1 MDTTTENE
9 NVSLNDS
16 FNEKIKMK
24 SYGNQT
30 ISDNSLLD
38 AGKGIIL
45 YCLEGNIIVFD
56 CNKGEEIKTKYI
68 SYSLIKIIQKIPMT
82 DNYLICCE
90 NGHIFILDNDY
101 KILYNYKPK
110 EVNNVYYLDIS
121 EQMKK
126 NNSDKIYQYIVISHH
141 SITKDDYDY
150 YLVHTKDALSL
161 IEMEISLKENE
172 INEINFKKIFTKE
185 SFNDLSVFNS
195 IKKNG
200 NGNDNL
206 ELISFKWDETDTK
219 NKINI
224 YKINE
229 NNINNN
235 SFNEK
240 EIIIDQIS
248 TKMKRYKKYI
258 TENNELKIVIECL
271 KRNLY
276 IFNLNTLSIDDYFKL
291 EGSGEL
297 GEFHVDSEKKEI
309 LIVNDT
315 AQIIKINISVKIYPK
330 LIPLNKNE
338 NNLSE
343 IIIKDED
350 FIRSMAWG
358 LISIK
363 CKNDQNKIVVINAA
377 GIKIYSFKDKWI
389 EDNYLTSIIKM
400 TGCGACSISNNI
412 FAYGD
417 FLGNIT
423 IFDYNKEKYEQ
434 IQIENDMIRSLCGDK
449 YDKTVYI
456 GTLSGK
462 LYKYDYNKKK
472 LTLINYSKDI
482 DNDNDNN
489 DDEDGEES
497 ITCIRYL
504 HPNIYLSDTGGNIFI
519 YNVNEETTIFNFLA
533 HEPVESNA
541 DNEFGSLSIKSE
553 IWSFIVNEIDDEN
566 IYIATGSEDQTIK
579 IWKIKVNNKKNN
591 IKKNNLIKEI
601 KEHNYAVTCLDWSN
615 ITFDNENIDVLLSCS
630 DDKTINI
637 FDSTNETF
645 DLILKVDFS
654 SCIYGFFTLTYCS
667 FNHCDKNSDN
677 NLLCIG
683 TQAGYLIIYDLL
695 EQKIKFLEKIHYGGI
710 EGVVFENNIIST
722 CGNDN
727 VFNVIEI
734 NNNN

>member
-1 MDTTTENE
+1 MNTSEKNL
-9 NVSLNDS
+9 SLIDS

-24 SYGNQT
+24 SYENQT

-38 AGKGIIL
+38 AGNGIIL
-45 YCLEGNIIVFD
+45 YCLEGNVIVFD
-56 CNKGEEIKTKYI
+56 CNTCKKINTIYI
-68 SYSLIKIIQKIPMT
+68 SYSLIKIIKKIPMI

-90 NGHIFILDNDY
+90 NGHIFILDNNY
-101 KILYNYKPK
+101 KILYEFKPK

-126 NNSDKIYQYIVISHH
+126 SNSDKIYQYIAISHH
-141 SITKDDYDY
+141 SITKEDYDY

-161 IEMEISLKENE
+161 IEMEYIFKENRLNG
-172 INEINFKKIFTKE
+172 IYFKKIFTKQ
-185 SFNDLSVFNS
+185 SFNDLSVFNN
-195 IKKNG
+195 IKKNDNLIG
-200 NGNDNL
+200 NL
-206 ELISFKWDETDTK
+206 ELISFNWDEIDNK
-219 NKINI
+219 NKIII
-224 YKINE
+224 YNINE
-229 NNINNN
+229 NNISQNL
-235 SFNEK
+235 FDEK

-258 TENNELKIVIECL
+258 TENNELKIVIECQ

-276 IFNLNTLSIDDYFKL
+276 IFNLNSLSIDDYFKL

-297 GEFHVDSEKKEI
+297 GEFHVDNENKKI
-309 LIVNDT
+309 LIINNT
-315 AQIIKINISVKIYPK
+315 SQLIAINIYEKIYPK
-330 LIPLNKNE
+330 LIPLDNNE
-338 NNLSE
+338 KNLSE

-363 CKNDQNKIVVINAA
+363 CKNNENKIVIINAA
-377 GIKIYSFKDKWI
+377 GIKIFSFQNKWI
-389 EDNYLTSIIKM
+389 EENYSTSILQM
-400 TGCGACSISNNI
+400 TGCGACSLSNNI
-412 FAYGD
+412 FFYGD

-423 IFDYNKEKYEQ
+423 IFDYNLENYEQ

-449 YDKTVYI
+449 YNKIIYI
-456 GTLSGK
+456 GTFYGK
-462 LYKYDYNKKK
+462 IFKYDYNKKK
-472 LTLINYSKDI
+472 LTLIHYLK
-482 DNDNDNN
+482 NN
-489 DDEDGEES
+489 DDEEEDDNES

-504 HPNIYLSDTGGNIFI
+504 HPNVYFSDTGGNIFI
-519 YNVNEETTIFNFLA
+519 YNINEGKIIFNFLA
-533 HEPVESNA
+533 HEPLENNKDS
-541 DNEFGSLSIKSE
+541 EFGSLSIKSE
-553 IWSFIVNEIDDEN
+553 IWSFIVNEVDDEN
-566 IYIATGSEDQTIK
+566 IFIATGSEDQSIK
-579 IWKIKVNNKKNN
+579 IWKIKINKKKDS

-615 ITFDNENIDVLLSCS
+615 INFDDQNINVLLSCS

-637 FDSTNETF
+637 FDSSNELF
-645 DLILKVDFS
+645 NLILKVDFS

-667 FNHCDKNSDN
+667 FNHCDQSSDNN
-677 NLLCIG
+677 NLLCLG

-727 VFNVIEI
+727 VFNIIEI
-734 NNNN
+734 KN